1 MRKETDLA
9 EVKNILKDFLHMPV
23 EETELSPIVVQHP
36 IFESGVSS
44 VNGKIVD
51 ITTPDGLEIAVNK
64 MEEKINSIDKLI
76 ICTYIVRNSYYL
88 TFLKFAK
95 ESMSLSDFS
104 MLLGKF
110 WTEEEN
116 PNGDVNVPVSLS
128 ARWFKSADKRVLMY
142 DDEYKT
148 YKDLPE
154 TFTVYRGV
162 TPGRNPDGMSWTR
175 DLSKAD
181 WFSRR
186 FGDGYVLEG
195 IANKKDVLAFFSR
208 RGEEEVVIEAKKV
221 KNKKELQ

>member
-1 MRKETDLA
+1 MRKETDLT

-23 EETELSPIVVQHP
+23 EETEYSPIVVQHP
-36 IFESGVSS
+36 IFESGFSY
-44 VNGKIVD
+44 VNDAMTD
-51 ITTPDGLEIAVNK
+51 ITTSEGFAAVAK
-64 MEEKINSIDKLI
+64 QVEKDIDRIDDAFGCVNIL
-76 ICTYIVRNSYYL
+76 RRSYYL

-95 ESMSLSDFS
+95 ESLSLTDFS
-104 MLLGKF
+104 ILLGKF

-128 ARWFKSADKRVLMY
+128 ARWFKSADKQALM
-142 DDEYKT
+142 DEDEYEI
-148 YKDLPE
+148 YESLPE

-175 DLSKAD
+175 DLGKAD

-186 FGDGYVLEG
+186 YGEGYVLEG
-195 IANKKDVLAFFSR
+195 VANKKDVLAFFSR